1 MLLSVFLQ
9 LSNHWFPF
17 WGSNWEALGHE
28 GGCMGIQGMAVAA
41 KKEDCACSAR
51 QVNFHA
57 EQIRFRFL
65 LAVGEAII

>member
-1 MLLSVFLQ
+1 MK
-9 LSNHWFPF
+9 
-17 WGSNWEALGHE
+17 EAAWDPGNGL
-28 GGCMGIQGMAVAA
+28 AA